1 MTIGLT
7 LVTITIVI
15 GLALLAYFSKGSV
28 VLYTLNKENLSFNSL
43 IIILPLIVWLVLV
56 KYMNVTQS
64 LFLREPRVIF
74 GVLIVTILFYFSG
87 KK

>member
-28 VLYTLNKENLSFNSL
+28 VLNTLNKENLSFNSL